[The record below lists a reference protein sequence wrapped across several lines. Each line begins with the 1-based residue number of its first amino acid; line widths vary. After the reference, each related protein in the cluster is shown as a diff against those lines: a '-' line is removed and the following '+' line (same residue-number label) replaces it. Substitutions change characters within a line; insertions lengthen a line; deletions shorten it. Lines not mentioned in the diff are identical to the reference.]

1 MKREIFVSYSE
12 DYKRIIFQVWY
23 ANGRPNIPDLRT
35 LIPKDTNDRIPS
47 VQIIK
52 IWKRD
57 DGWEAQADE
66 LDTKAI
72 VLSDDFLIRQKSE
85 MLMRQANTGF
95 VLQQIGLS
103 YLVSGSFDSSSAAV
117 NAVIRG
123 AELERTSRGIGEM
136 LVKMAKMSDPELE
149 NEIMKQIQRAS
160 DAGQMILDAEEV
172 TEDDTESDEL
182 EE

>member
-12 DYKRIIFQVWY
+12 NYKRIIFQVWY

-85 MLMRQANTGF
+85 MLIRHAGMAVEMQDY
-95 VLQQIGLS
+95 GLKHIKEF
-103 YLVSGSFDSSSAAV
+103 GFDSSSAAV
-117 NAVIRG
+117 NAMVRG

-136 LVKMAKMSDPELE
+136 IVKMSKMTDEQLKD
-149 NEIMKQIQRAS
+149 EILKRVQQAS
-160 DAGQMILDAEEV
+160 ESGQMVLDAEEV
-172 TEDDTESDEL
+172 TEDDL

>member
-1 MKREIFVSYSE
+1 LKREIFVSYSE
-12 DYKRIIFQVWY
+12 NYKRIIFQVWY

-85 MLMRQANTGF
+85 MLIRHAGMAVEMQDY
-95 VLQQIGLS
+95 GLKHIKEF
-103 YLVSGSFDSSSAAV
+103 GFDSSSAAV
-117 NAVIRG
+117 NAMVRG

-136 LVKMAKMSDPELE
+136 IVKMSKMTDEQLKD
-149 NEIMKQIQRAS
+149 EILKRVQQAS
-160 DAGQMILDAEEV
+160 ESGQMVLDAEEV
-172 TEDDTESDEL
+172 TEDDL